1 MEGHPEWLYK
11 QAQMMKTEYM
21 YISDNTDTWCAYTS
35 CMHTSRTHTSAH
47 KGLKENMCA
56 LNE

>member
-21 YISDNTDTWCAYTS
+21 YISDNADTCCTHKLY
-35 CMHTSRTHTSAH
+35 TSRTHTSAH
-47 KGLKENMCA
+47 KGLKENMCV